1 MYTPLLNNFIIKQP
15 KCKNL
20 RQLTRLLLD
29 QISKGGN
36 LFEQPGNM
44 CKCLACLKATEKS
57 TSKLDIT
64 IPYNK
69 RLTHRKCQ
77 LLKVPYIN
85 CILTVVQKAEFLKKP
100 QKQCQPD
107 PFLETISK
115 YACFWKYFYII
126 FLYTIVL
133 KFTFIFTIK
142 VFD

>member
-36 LFEQPGNM
+36 LFEQPGHM
-44 CKCLACLKATEKS
+44 CKCLACSKATEKS

-69 RLTHRKCQ
+69 SLTHTKCQ

-85 CILTVVQKAEFLKKP
+85 CILTVVQKAEFLKNHKSNVNLT
-100 QKQCQPD
+100 
-107 PFLETISK
+107 PFLKQFQNMRVFGNI
-115 YACFWKYFYII
+115 FILYFIYYSFKIYIY
-126 FLYTIVL
+126 LYYKSI
-133 KFTFIFTIK
+133 
-142 VFD
+142 